1 MVKSN
6 LKRKTINGFFWGL
19 LESVFSQ
26 GLGFIFGIFLAR
38 LLSPQEFGL
47 LGMITIFISVAQVF
61 VDSGLSQALI
71 RKQNC
76 SNRDY
81 STVFWANVAIGVLSY
96 LIIWFCSPLIA
107 TFYNRPEL
115 IELTRVTA
123 LAIIIGSLTL
133 IQQTIIT
140 KEVDFK
146 TLTKISTVGTVIS
159 GLVAIALAFRGF
171 GVWSLVWRSIINQ
184 VVRSILLWRYNRWLP
199 LRVFDKQSFKEL
211 FGFSS
216 NILFITVIAA
226 LFKNVYNLVIGRTYS
241 DKILGYYTNA
251 DQYSGI
257 PSNTLSSITNK
268 VSYPVLAT
276 LQNDDAKLKAS
287 CSKLVNTTMYAS
299 FLVMFGFAAMAYPMF
314 AILFG
319 KKWLPA
325 VEFFQVLCIAY
336 AITPMHII
344 NQNILKIKGRSDL
357 FLKTEII
364 KYIVFVPFI
373 ALGIFFGLRVLIAGI
388 AVFYWVSFFIN
399 AMYTNRLINYS
410 SLEQTFELLPV
421 LLLTFLPALLVWILG
436 NFLPIGNVYL
446 MLIVQGAIY
455 IGIVWGFTVILRIQA
470 YLEIKQIL
478 TQKFSY
484 LTFNNIKKEF

>member
-1 MVKSN
+1 MAKSD

-26 GLGFIFGIFLAR
+26 GLGFVFGVFLAR

-71 RKQNC
+71 RKQDC
-76 SNRDY
+76 SNEDY
-81 STVFWANVAIGVLSY
+81 STVFWSNVGIGVVAY

-107 TFYNRPEL
+107 TFYTKPEL
-115 IELTRVTA
+115 IGLTRVTA

-146 TLTKISTVGTVIS
+146 TLTKISSIGTLIS
-159 GLVAIALAFRGF
+159 GVVAIVMAYRGF

-184 VVRSILLWRYNRWLP
+184 VVRSILLWRYNHWLP
-199 LRVFDKQSFKEL
+199 LRVFNKQSFKEL

-216 NILFITVIAA
+216 NILFISVIAA
-226 LFKNVYNLVIGRTYS
+226 LFKNFYNLVIGKTYS

-257 PSNTLSSITNK
+257 PSNTLTSITNK

-276 LQNDDAKLKAS
+276 LQGNDTQLKAS
-287 CSKLVNTTMYAS
+287 CSKLVKITMYVS
-299 FLVMFGFAAMAYPMF
+299 FFVMFGFAAIAYPMF
-314 AILFG
+314 SILFG

-336 AITPMHII
+336 AITPMHVI

-373 ALGIFFGLRVLIAGI
+373 ALGIIFGLHVLIAGI
-388 AVFYWVSFFIN
+388 AVFYWISFFIN
-399 AMYTNRLINYS
+399 AMYTQRMINYS
-410 SLEQTFELLPV
+410 SIQQTFEFLPV

-436 NFLPIGNVYL
+436 NVLPIGNVYL
-446 MLIVQGAIY
+446 MLIVQASIY
-455 IGIVWGFTVILRIQA
+455 IGIVMGLTIMLRLQA
-470 YLEIKQIL
+470 YFEIKQIL

-484 LTFNNIKKEF
+484 FTFSNLKKEF